1 MQNWERVW
9 KNKRTKEW
17 WIGTAMSWWKASL
30 KYWKLFERKKFLRSH
45 KIETNFYLNK
55 THRKTLFGASRMFA
69 TFLLHFMSTFVF
81 VNSRVFISASYL
93 NTFEAL
99 TTTRDNK
106 WAKQFII
113 LCRWNCILDT
123 ILFSCE
129 FHNFRIICF
138 KAQKSFCLATSDVK
152 RFNFLGSGIVRGC
165 YKLR

>member
-1 MQNWERVW
+1 MHNWERDW
-9 KNKRTKEW
+9 ENERMKLW
-17 WIGTAMSWWKASL
+17 WTGISMLWWKASN
-30 KYWKLFERKKFLRSH
+30 KYWKWFERKKFYDLAKLKQISISIKH
-45 KIETNFYLNK
+45 IAKKFS
-55 THRKTLFGASRMFA
+55 GALRMFA
-69 TFLLHFMSTFVF
+69 TFSLHFVSTFVF
-81 VNSRVFISASYL
+81 VNFWVFISASYL
-93 NTFEAL
+93 NTFKAL

-106 WAKQFII
+106 WTKQFII

-152 RFNFLGSGIVRGC
+152 RFNFLGSEIIRGC